1 MSPKKKDNSY
11 STIQIK
17 LNSLVK
23 PRYYPVIAPLFNQI
37 AKTITKIAYES
48 YIFANLHILRCL
60 NEPISLPKLDQSF
73 FYSCCSLVTSSGVKV
88 GDEDL
93 RLSAEQYRSLRPEG
107 WSISNSK
114 YIGRAV
120 NSLARE
126 MATMT
131 RNHIVLNIVNRL
143 CSYIQLKYKSV
154 DNKATAQRFIYSA
167 FYEKGTLTD
176 DVKEFKEWLVLNPL
190 HERVVEE
197 NLDHFIRKLYE
208 IQQFYLTLDPTTTG
222 LKTFTLLPM
231 KSGYTGTFFMIDP
244 STLPDIL
251 RLLDKTI
258 QVDII
263 HTMMDRFQSGS
274 DERNFLE
281 VRLKANS
288 IFNAAEFQSND
299 AIKDCLWD
307 LMFTTTKYETSRR
320 SFAKVLSTD
329 GYSATVYMKIPID
342 DNPKEYDSV
351 RGLTEEE
358 FDRFVG
364 IDPGYTYVCTSYAG
378 DTKPDGQSRYA
389 QLSTGELHHDSKV
402 YEERKWIEGQR
413 KRNPWYDDALK
424 SLPSLKTGNYD
435 EFKRRVKQTFLV
447 AEFLFGFQRRT
458 KFRAWRYKKHR
469 FGQKAMVKGVKKI
482 VGTGERI
489 LVGYGDWSQQDGVL
503 KGREKAPVKKMR
515 RMMRLQGIKVV
526 SVDEHRTSKC
536 CSGCCTGETEKVKL
550 NGREC
555 HQIIRCRNNE
565 CNVYWQR
572 DLNASRNI
580 RSVLM
585 SMIRRQDRP
594 DQLERKKRLRTS
606 TSL

>member
-1 MSPKKKDNSY
+1 MSPKKKDHSF
-11 STIQIK
+11 STIQLK
-17 LNSLVK
+17 LNSLIK
-23 PRYYPVIAPLFNQI
+23 PRFYPVIVPLFDQI
-37 AKTITKIAYES
+37 SKTITKIAYES
-48 YIFANLHILRCL
+48 YILANLHILRCL
-60 NEPISLPKLDQSF
+60 NEPVPLPKPDQNF
-73 FYSCCSLVTSSGVKV
+73 FYSCCSLVTCSGRDV
-88 GDEDL
+88 GDEQL
-93 RLSAEQYRSLRPEG
+93 RLTAEQYRSLRPEG
-107 WSISNSK
+107 WSIPDGK
-114 YIGRAV
+114 YIGRAM

-131 RNHIVLNIVNRL
+131 KNHIVLNIVSRL
-143 CSYIQLKYKSV
+143 CSYIRLKHKSIG
-154 DNKATAQRFIYSA
+154 NKATAQRFIESA
-167 FYEKGTLTD
+167 FYEKGILTD

-197 NLDHFIRKLYE
+197 NMDHFIRKLYD
-208 IQQFYLTLDPTTTG
+208 IQQFYLTLEPTTKG

-251 RLLDKTI
+251 KLLGRSI
-258 QVDII
+258 QMEILKA
-263 HTMMDRFQSGS
+263 MMERVQSES
-274 DERNFLE
+274 DEHGFLE
-281 VRLKANS
+281 NRLKAIT
-288 IFNAAEFQSND
+288 IFNEEFQSID

-307 LMFTTTKYETSRR
+307 ILFKTTKYDTIRR
-320 SFAKVLSTD
+320 KFAKVLSTD
-329 GYSATVYMKIPID
+329 GYTVTVYMKIPIEE
-342 DNPKEYDSV
+342 NPREFDSI
-351 RGLTEEE
+351 RGLKEEE

-364 IDPGYTYVCTSYAG
+364 IDPGYTYVCTAYSG
-378 DTKPDGQSRYA
+378 DTKSDGTSKYTQI
-389 QLSTGELHHDSKV
+389 STGELHHDSKV
-402 YEERKWIEGQR
+402 YEERKWMEGQR

-435 EFKRRVKQTFLV
+435 AFKRRVKQTLLV

-458 KFRAWRYKKHR
+458 KFRAWRFKKHR
-469 FGQKAMVKGVKKI
+469 FGQKAMVKGVQKI
-482 VGTGERI
+482 VGEGVKNERI
-489 LVGYGDWSQQDGVL
+489 LVGYGDWSQQDGFL
-503 KGREKAPVKKMR
+503 KGREQAPVKKMR

-580 RSVLM
+580 RSVLI
-585 SMIRRQDRP
+585 SMVRMEQRP
-594 DQLERKKRLRTS
+594 DQLERKRRC